1 MALFKDKL
9 NEIFG
14 VGGPIETPPEQAPVV
29 ELSPIED
36 FRNNIRARLNG
47 IKDKA
52 VCGGPS
58 AQELAC
64 GPATIA
70 PIGQPPLQSDGM
82 LVERDNEIGLETLKG
97 SIRKMGP
104 QKVSEIIAKLSAEK
118 SEVDKATGVATSE
131 FDKFID
137 GLKQEAA
144 EALLGSEATPSTPD
158 ATPEGGAPA
167 PGATPAAGE
176 APKTPE
182 QKLPDLV
189 QTKL

>member
-14 VGGPIETPPEQAPVV
+14 VGGPIEEPPKQAPVV
-29 ELSPIED
+29 ELSPIDD

-47 IKDKA
+47 IKDGA
-52 VCGGPS
+52 IGGCAPS
-58 AQELAC
+58 KQELAS

-70 PIGQPPLQSDGM
+70 PIGQPPIQSDGI

-104 QKVSEIIAKLSAEK
+104 QKVSEVIAKLSAEK
-118 SEVDKATGVATSE
+118 NEVDEAGVATSE
-131 FDKFID
+131 FDKFVD

-144 EALLGSEATPSTPD
+144 EALLGSEATPTTPE
-158 ATPEGGAPA
+158 ATPEAGGE
-167 PGATPAAGE
+167 PGNTPEAGA